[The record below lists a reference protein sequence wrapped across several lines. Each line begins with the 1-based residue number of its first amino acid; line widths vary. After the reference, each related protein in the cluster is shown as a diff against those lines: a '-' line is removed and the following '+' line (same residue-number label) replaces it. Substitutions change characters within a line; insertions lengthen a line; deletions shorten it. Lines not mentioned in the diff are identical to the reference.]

1 MKPRVRR
8 LQHGVRSWHRSLVCR
23 GWWSC
28 LLNIQVNLTCCSW
41 TSGRFLCRLRSTVFY
56 LDQWHF
62 GSINKKPTILVGT
75 LPVARL
81 SGRLLK
87 NTDCINVLRG
97 TEALPPGGYPAELC
111 KQLAHKILL
120 RSACSKFGVHTS
132 RPGIAHLPCERVSSD
147 NPCKVLLTP
156 RVSEAQ
162 DLECLGGLRSCR
174 RVRLRMPVSCA
185 RGLLIRRA
193 LEDVLTKI
201 PGLESR

>member
-1 MKPRVRR
+1 MPLRFNRQETYN
-8 LQHGVRSWHRSLVCR
+8 L
-23 GWWSC
+23 GW
-28 LLNIQVNLTCCSW
+28 NL
-41 TSGRFLCRLRSTVFY
+41 
-56 LDQWHF
+56 
-62 GSINKKPTILVGT
+62 
-75 LPVARL
+75 VARL

-87 NTDCINVLRG
+87 NTDSINVLKE
-97 TEALPPGGYPAELC
+97 TDALAPDGYPAELC
-111 KQLAHKILL
+111 KQLAHKILLAAVNQRTDML

-174 RVRLRMPVSCA
+174 RVRLRMPVSCT

-193 LEDVLTKI
+193 LEDC
-201 PGLESR
+201 